1 MSSPYKTH
9 IGTHWHIDT
18 SALCSMQVEYWILIY
33 NLLDTM
39 PAISAYSAIFPPLS
53 AAIRLSVANH
63 QAPLYAPMCWC
74 ALMHVLYR
82 PTNVTDSL
90 HLLQEQND
98 GDTYGPEHHSTFN
111 INVLW
116 WRPSGLLQFFKGE
129 DIKTLAS
136 VSFGICTKWPNRE
149 NAWIIA
155 KIDTW

>member
-1 MSSPYKTH
+1 MSGPYKTR

-18 SALCSMQVEYWILIY
+18 SALFSMQVEYWILICKV
-33 NLLDTM
+33 LDTM
-39 PAISAYSAIFPPLS
+39 PAISAYSAIFPPSS
-53 AAIRLSVANH
+53 AAIWRSVANH
-63 QAPLYAPMCWC
+63 QSPLYAPMCRC
-74 ALMHVLYR
+74 ALMCVLYG

-90 HLLQEQND
+90 HLLQEQNQ
-98 GDTYGPEHHSTFN
+98 GVTYGPEHHSTFN

-116 WRPSGLLQFFKGE
+116 RRPSGLLQFFKEE

-155 KIDTW
+155 KIDKW